1 MKLFIRQ
8 YEDDPTTATATATGT
23 ATTSKVEFKDDKDQN
38 SVLSEEVV
46 VLNPKTGG
54 WEFLSSSSSS
64 SSSGTR
70 TPVSSLSLP
79 FVSLSSPRKVAQ
91 QLFLP
96 IGYPHSV
103 DSTYLPYQLYDGLQ
117 GLCSY
122 WRSVV
127 SAQAVFQASGVGD
140 AERTAFS
147 AAMAWALRDGTGMIG
162 GLLYSYIASHFFD
175 VYVKEFRLILADCI
189 NDVALTLD
197 LIAPYFGPV
206 YSVYI
211 LTFSTMGK
219 TICGI
224 TAGATKGRIT
234 HHFSRRNGNMADL
247 TAKESTQETLVSLV
261 GMVGGVWVARV
272 LNDAPPIMTWI
283 LFGLLTIV
291 HVWANYRA
299 VTLIKLDTLNPE
311 RTRVLLRKLIE
322 VMTSNIITDSPEK
335 KNQGIQN
342 VNDAVNQMP
351 TPSDIQESMM
361 SSIQNLVF
369 PSIRVARA
377 FQPEQFFTDTDGV
390 WCSLFDIDEGSN
402 KCTASRDLK
411 YIFAIH
417 SNKKFY
423 TDSAVVTIWLKVGA
437 TTKDELQAFAHAM
450 LLQAVIRGEDQ
461 RQSQKLHSSKD
472 HMSKLFRKTSIQI
485 QDLFGQG
492 TEFMDRLSSLEWDV
506 SRLYLGY
513 SPRRLHIEDKDK

>member
-8 YEDDPTTATATATGT
+8 YEEDPTTATTTATP
-23 ATTSKVEFKDDKDQN
+23 SVDSKDDTSDRN
-38 SVLSEEVV
+38 SVVSEEVV
-46 VLNPKTGG
+46 VLNSENGR
-54 WEFLSSSSSS
+54 WEFS

-70 TPVSSLSLP
+70 APVSSSS
-79 FVSLSSPRKVAQ
+79 FSFSLSSPRKVVQ

-103 DSTYLPYQLYDGLQ
+103 DSTYLTYQLYDGLQ

-122 WRSVV
+122 WRGVV

-140 AERTAFS
+140 ANRTAFS

-162 GLLYSYIASHFFD
+162 GLLYSYIASHYFD

-211 LTFSTMGK
+211 LTLSTMGK

-234 HHFSRRNGNMADL
+234 HHFSRQNGNMADL

-261 GMVGGVWVARV
+261 GMVGGVWVARI
-272 LNDAPPIMTWI
+272 LNDAPPILTWL
-283 LFGLLTIV
+283 LFGLLTVI
-291 HVWANYRA
+291 HVWANYRGVA
-299 VTLIKLDTLNPE
+299 LLKLDTLNPE
-311 RTRVLLRKLIE
+311 RTRVLFRKLID
-322 VMTSNIITDSPEK
+322 VMTNNTIKESSERKHNGME
-335 KNQGIQN
+335 N
-342 VNDAVNQMP
+342 VKDAVTQIP
-351 TPSDIQESMM
+351 TPNDLEESMM

-369 PSIRVARA
+369 PSIRVARV
-377 FQPEQFFTDTDGV
+377 FQPEHYFTDTEGV
-390 WCSLFDIDEGSN
+390 WCSLFDFDEDSN
-402 KCTASRDLK
+402 KSTTARDLK

-417 SNKKFY
+417 TYNKFS
-423 TDSAVVTIWLKVGA
+423 TNSTVVTIWLKVGA
-437 TTKDELQAFAHAM
+437 TTKDELQAFVHAM
-450 LLQAVIRGEDQ
+450 LLQAIMRREDQ
-461 RQSQKLHSSKD
+461 RQVQKSPSKD
-472 HMSKLFRKTSIQI
+472 HMNKLFRRTSKHIH
-485 QDLFGQG
+485 DLFGEG
-492 TEFMDRLSSLEWDV
+492 IEFMDRLSSLGWDL

-513 SPRRLHIEDKDK
+513 SLRRLYIEDKDK

>member
-8 YEDDPTTATATATGT
+8 YEDDPTTARATAAIDIKEG
-23 ATTSKVEFKDDKDQN
+23 KDLTN
-38 SVLSEEVV
+38 VLSEEVI
-46 VLNPKTGG
+46 VLNSKTGG
-54 WEFLSSSSSS
+54 WEFSSSSSTRTRTPLSSSSV
-64 SSSGTR
+64 
-70 TPVSSLSLP
+70 PL
-79 FVSLSSPRKVAQ
+79 VSLSSPRKVVQ

-234 HHFSRRNGNMADL
+234 HHFSRQNGNMADL

-261 GMVGGVWVARV
+261 GMVGGVWVARI

-283 LFGLLTIV
+283 LFGFLTFI

-299 VTLIKLDTLNPE
+299 VALLKLDTLNPE
-311 RTRVLLRKLIE
+311 RTRVLFRKLID

-335 KNQGIQN
+335 KCQGIQN
-342 VNDAVNQMP
+342 VEEAVNEMP
-351 TPSDIQESMM
+351 TPNDLKESMM
-361 SSIQNLVF
+361 SSIQNLIF
-369 PSIRVARA
+369 PPIRVGRA
-377 FQPEQFFTDTDGV
+377 FQPEHFFTDTNCV
-390 WCSLFDIDEGSN
+390 WCSLFDFDEDSN
-402 KCTASRDLK
+402 KSTTSSDLK
-411 YIFAIH
+411 YIFAID
-417 SNKKFY
+417 SKKKFY
-423 TDSAVVTIWLKVGA
+423 TNSTVITIWLKVGA
-437 TTKDELQAFAHAM
+437 TMKDELQAFAHAM
-450 LLQAVIRGEDQ
+450 LLQAVIRSEDQ
-461 RQSQKLHSSKD
+461 RQMQQSHPSKD
-472 HMSKLFRKTSIQI
+472 QINELFRKTSIQI

-492 TEFMDRLSSLEWDV
+492 MGLMDRLSSLEWDL

-513 SPRRLHIEDKDK
+513 SSRRLYVQDKDK